1 MGLFEI
7 AAIALGGFA
16 ALHWLVIPQLRRMI
30 AKPSPNRPLR
40 LVLTLIVAN
49 LIRSTCL
56 IAAIMFGTIA
66 VILHGLTLA
75 GHAVPLARLAEIFH
89 ALSRLRENVERVDKT
104 WSLATI
110 GLLSVA
116 LWIAARRDAKRQVS
130 SAVDAAIAQ
139 LQADAVAG
147 NLQPLEP
154 TPRMQQLAGHLE
166 KVEQAIVANAEQ
178 PQPDSLAAE
187 RLSAEAGVLRE
198 QIQRLDALRRLDVGS
213 HLLVQSTPP
222 LPANR
227 FAAVLASAGVLQT
240 LSFGSK
246 VLATASLALFAPAL
260 VTLSGEQLAESI
272 ADTNADLHRLIVAES
287 RAQAERDWLREQPP
301 PAQPREVTEADQQLI
316 QQLSYHYQVYA
327 RQLTAAEY
335 HVPAHAFQ
343 LASDDVRHEL
353 LAQFATSHPTSLEVH
368 GGVPEQRDEANL
380 AMHAASVDRD
390 GPEAARFRERMA
402 VFARTTPQAEW
413 ERFTAKA
420 SAFVHTMAQPAAAR
434 DIGQA
439 LFTEVL
445 NMGGDLALDPG
456 SHASAYRELVSQL
469 GKPGD
474 LAEQA
479 GELMD
484 TDILRFATGVRE
496 SGSPAGAKP
505 DLPFGVPRHTDQT
518 DEWAE
523 RLQGHLD
530 TLVARTNE
538 SLARMPPTLNE
549 RAPPEPQLR
558 AALAAARDMMKQAPD
573 TAAAARASDVVA
585 SYSDLFPGILGD
597 EARTPRATLV
607 REFPNV
613 AEAMGQGIA
622 HAADVMK
629 ASFVRAR
636 SYAALRGFTKIGGV
650 LIGLVPN
657 DHNGPSIMSLD
668 WTDNPNG
675 IILHLGRA
683 DGTVLH
689 YGPFRAEV
697 VRTALAYASDGRPI
711 AATMP
716 PALIGRQVMLHP
728 ALVDSTLGCEARL
741 LDQFVDG
748 ATAGDPVRVAAEQL
762 IDNQEALY
770 RIGRAVQLQTIARV
784 EPNAFGQDVQDVLT
798 RLEALLTDRQLADSA
813 RQALAE
819 PAAWSNA
826 AVSPMTTKKAFFDQ
840 RLVGAIGQCMA
851 NRDLDGFKTCMAAR
865 QPSASYL
872 ESGDWREPPPRF
884 RAESGVRELAYTVT
898 DDLDFLDLQRS
909 RPEPLWPFDFMLQIT
924 FESAP
929 SFTDQGTAEFDNDPF
944 EFPMI
949 KQHLHVAVTQ
959 AIASEHFKQMDA
971 ARVLTDM
978 REFAVLQRF
987 IRLALSGDLGQ
998 SFPIGRFVELAKVQ
1012 PHVAPTPVRTLRW
1025 NIFSTRQRDELVQAG
1040 FGSQLEALGYER
1052 DYQQFVRVGP
1062 HCPLIRP

>member
-7 AAIALGGFA
+7 VAIALGSFA
-16 ALHWLVIPQLRRMI
+16 ALHWLLIPRLRRLI
-30 AKPSPNRPLR
+30 AKPTPTRPLR
-40 LVLTLIVAN
+40 LILTLILAN
-49 LIRSTCL
+49 LIRSTSL
-56 IAAIMFGTIA
+56 IATIMFGTIA
-66 VILHGLTLA
+66 VILLGLTLA
-75 GHAVPLARLAEIFH
+75 GHAVSFARLAEIFH
-89 ALSRLRENVERVDKT
+89 ALSKLREKVESVDKT
-104 WSLATI
+104 WSLVTI

-116 LWIAARRDAKRQVS
+116 LWIAARRDATRKVS
-130 SAVDAAIAQ
+130 GAVDAAIAQ
-139 LQADAVAG
+139 LQEDAAAG
-147 NLQPLEP
+147 RLQPLEP
-154 TPRMQQLAGHLE
+154 TPRMQQLVGHLE
-166 KVEQAIVANAEQ
+166 KVEQAIVANAGQ
-178 PQPDSLAAE
+178 PQPDSSAAE
-187 RLSAEAGVLRE
+187 RLSTEAEMLRE
-198 QIQRLDALRRLDVGS
+198 QIRRLDALRRLDVGS
-213 HLLVQSTPP
+213 HLLVQVTPP
-222 LPANR
+222 RPTNR

-260 VTLSGEQLAESI
+260 VTLSGNQLAESI

-287 RAQAERDWLREQPP
+287 RVQAERDWLREQPP

-316 QQLSYHYQVYA
+316 QQLSYHYQTYA

-335 HVPAHAFQ
+335 HIPAHAFQ

-353 LAQFATSHPTSLEVH
+353 LAQFAASHPNALEVH
-368 GGVPEQRDEANL
+368 GGIPEQRDEADL
-380 AMHAASVDRD
+380 ATHAASVDRD

-402 VFARTTPQAEW
+402 AFARTTPQAEW
-413 ERFTAKA
+413 DRFTAKA
-420 SAFVHTMAQPAAAR
+420 STFLHTMAQPAAAR

-469 GKPGD
+469 AKPGD

-479 GELMD
+479 SELMD

-505 DLPFGVPRHTDQT
+505 DLPFGVPRHAGETN
-518 DEWAE
+518 EWAE
-523 RLQGHLD
+523 RLQTHID
-530 TLVARTNE
+530 SLVTRTNE
-538 SLARMPPTLNE
+538 TLARTPPTLNE
-549 RAPPEPQLR
+549 RALPEPQLR
-558 AALAAARDMMKQAPD
+558 AALAAARDIMERAPD

-585 SYSDLFPGILGD
+585 GYRDLFPGILGD
-597 EARTPRATLV
+597 EARTPRATLA
-607 REFPNV
+607 REFPGV
-613 AEAMGQGIA
+613 AEALGQGIA
-622 HAADVMK
+622 HAADAMK

-636 SYAALRGFTKIGGV
+636 SYAALRGFAKIGGV
-650 LIGLVPN
+650 LIGLAPN
-657 DHNGPSIMSLD
+657 DHHGPSITSLD
-668 WTDNPNG
+668 WTDTPNG

-697 VRTALAYASDGRPI
+697 LRTALAYAADGRPI

-748 ATAGDPVRVAAEQL
+748 ATASDPVRVAAEQL
-762 IDNQEALY
+762 IDDQEALY
-770 RIGRAVQLQTIARV
+770 RIGWAVQVQTIARV
-784 EPNAFGQDVQDVLT
+784 EPNAFEQDVLT
-798 RLEALLTDRQLADSA
+798 RLDVLLTDRQLADSA
-813 RQALAE
+813 RHALAE
-819 PAAWSNA
+819 HAAWSNA

-840 RLVGAIGQCMA
+840 QLVGAIGQCMA
-851 NRDLDGFKTCMAAR
+851 NGDVDGFKTCMAAR
-865 QPSASYL
+865 QPSTSYL
-872 ESGDWREPPPRF
+872 ESEYWREPPPHF
-884 RAESGVRELAYTVT
+884 RAESGVRELPYTVT

-929 SFTDQGTAEFDNDPF
+929 AFPSGGTTEFDNDPF
-944 EFPMI
+944 EFPVI
-949 KQHLHVAVTQ
+949 KQHLHTAVAQ

-998 SFPIGRFVELAKVQ
+998 SFPIGRFVELANVQ
-1012 PHVAPTPVRTLRW
+1012 PHVAPTPVRTMRW
-1025 NIFSTRQRDELVQAG
+1025 NIFSAQQRDGLVQAG
-1040 FGSQLEALGYER
+1040 FGPQLEPLGYER